1 MNKKSPSTSRRRSG
15 EKHAAILTAAAG
27 LAADVGYSSSTIELI
42 ASRAGVGKQTIY
54 RWWPSKAALYLEA
67 YKALVAP
74 VAMPSAEHCCRDR
87 LQGFLTTLFRQYG
100 KTSAGII
107 LRGLIGEMA
116 SDEEV
121 RQAVMSGLLLER
133 TSVLQDPIQEGLD
146 SGELDSELKAHDL
159 ADVIIALIW
168 KQLLIEPKKLNA
180 RFATQVVVMALG
192 EA

>member
-1 MNKKSPSTSRRRSG
+1 
-15 EKHAAILTAAAG
+15 
-27 LAADVGYSSSTIELI
+27 
-42 ASRAGVGKQTIY
+42 
-54 RWWPSKAALYLEA
+54 
-67 YKALVAP
+67 
-74 VAMPSAEHCCRDR
+74 

-146 SGELDSELKAHDL
+146 SGELDSELEAHDL